1 MHADIVRL
9 KVINEAHSLN
19 IAEAL
24 QESLADAMHT
34 IHDPTVT
41 RKDVGYARSQSSIR
55 RAWSTTSRQ
64 VSF

>member
-1 MHADIVRL
+1 MHPDIVRL
-9 KVINEAHSLN
+9 RIVTEAHSLN

-24 QESLADAMHT
+24 QESLADTMHA